1 LEITLWYKIIIT
13 VIPYRRGTGWALVQ
27 KPGLILASG
36 GTFDK
41 KLV

>member
-13 VIPYRRGTGWALVQ
+13 VIPDRRGTGRDLE
-27 KPGLILASG
+27 PDLGS
-36 GTFDK
+36 GTFDE